1 MVKRDKRFT
10 ATAFIWFEV
19 SVKAGTVCVCVS
31 VRLKIGKCIELNH
44 SLARSVSYFES
55 GENCQSNAA
64 YDLFRKQ
71 QQQ

>member
-19 SVKAGTVCVCVS
+19 SVKAGAVCVC

-44 SLARSVSYFES
+44 SLAPSVSYFES

-64 YDLFRKQ
+64 YDLLRKQ